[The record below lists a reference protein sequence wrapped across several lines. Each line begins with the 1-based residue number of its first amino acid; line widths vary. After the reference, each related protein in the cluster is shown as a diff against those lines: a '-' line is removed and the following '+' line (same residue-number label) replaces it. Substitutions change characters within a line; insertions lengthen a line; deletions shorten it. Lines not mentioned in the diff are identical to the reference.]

1 MPSNTVEVVYGTAG
15 NFNETVICESY
26 IPRVLVDYKYHNRF
40 QSLDIMF
47 YQAPFHTMQR
57 SRATFASASI
67 DVKWIPKL
75 MAPFLQHVDHSW
87 MRPIKLAYG
96 RKWNNWLRT
105 APKAYTPAGNM
116 KSPGYAR
123 VVEWIAEAW
132 DELDPNVIARS
143 FKYCGITSNNILDYG
158 SQLRQIVNH
167 YF

>member
-1 MPSNTVEVVYGTAG
+1 MPRKKPLKNWMPSNTVEVVYGTAG

-105 APKAYTPAGNM
+105 VLKAYTPAGNM
-116 KSPGYAR
+116 KPPGYTR
-123 VVEWIAEAW
+123 VFEWIAEAW
-132 DELDPNVIARS
+132 D
-143 FKYCGITSNNILDYG
+143 
-158 SQLRQIVNH
+158 
-167 YF
+167 